1 VLSRLLGDLKR
12 ERPDSFKL
20 FVFDDS
26 SSVDMAEAQ
35 QRCLVL
41 GGRWH
46 RFPKNHGKRL
56 SWKMFTKMFAALRA
70 GTDKH
75 TLYFFF
81 DDDMRLCTRFFER
94 ARQAWD
100 RVADRRK
107 ITMHL
112 MVDSSRKSRP
122 CWTNFLPQD
131 AGHGIRLIQWVDG
144 SFMCQRRFFELLEW
158 QVNPI
163 SSRRWKQEPTAS
175 TGVGMQLS
183 TRLLKK
189 GCKMYQVSES
199 LLVHSGAPSK
209 MNPNER
215 ASTPLHTVNFVDG
228 NEEQDRLTK
237 EGA

>member
-1 VLSRLLGDLKR
+1 
-12 ERPDSFKL
+12 
-20 FVFDDS
+20 
-26 SSVDMAEAQ
+26 
-35 QRCLVL
+35 
-41 GGRWH
+41 
-46 RFPKNHGKRL
+46 
-56 SWKMFTKMFAALRA
+56 
-70 GTDKH
+70 
-75 TLYFFF
+75 
-81 DDDMRLCTRFFER
+81 
-94 ARQAWD
+94 
-100 RVADRRK
+100 
-107 ITMHL
+107 
-112 MVDSSRKSRP
+112 
-122 CWTNFLPQD
+122 
-131 AGHGIRLIQWVDG
+131 
-144 SFMCQRRFFELLEW
+144 MCQRRFFELLEW